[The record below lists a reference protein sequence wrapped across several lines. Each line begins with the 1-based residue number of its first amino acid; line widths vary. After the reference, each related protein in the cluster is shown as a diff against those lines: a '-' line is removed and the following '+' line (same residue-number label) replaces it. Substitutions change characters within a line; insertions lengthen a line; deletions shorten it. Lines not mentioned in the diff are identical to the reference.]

1 MTFEGRET
9 GMTNVIS
16 LEKARRELAHRKA
29 DGIEVTLL
37 WDASDDTVT
46 VEVFDA
52 GTDESFEIG
61 VPRDR
66 ALDAFHHPFAYAA

>member
-1 MTFEGRET
+1 MTATET
-9 GMTNVIS
+9 ENTVTHLFAIENP
-16 LEKARRELAHRKA
+16 RRELAHRTA

-37 WDASDDTVT
+37 WDSGDDTVT

-52 GTDESFEIG
+52 GTEEIFEID
-61 VPRDR
+61 VARDR